1 MRIKLTTLHGPA
13 GREWYSFDRYPVRV
27 GRKLDND
34 VAIADPSVSRY
45 HCEITLRK
53 GDVWVVDLGSSN
65 GISVNDE
72 RTIERK
78 LSNGDE
84 LTVGLVRFRIEAD
97 EAQSHISNSGAPPVK
112 LSRMHTVVLQ
122 PGNSAWLPQIRQE
135 SGRAERD
142 LRVLL
147 ELARAL
153 QARLPVQEIV
163 QRLMDLL
170 ERALPFECGTLLL
183 LDPLAGREL
192 ATTKL
197 PDDHEVEFDF
207 TPGLEG
213 RGMLS
218 GRTITAP
225 LVVNR
230 TILGA
235 VSVRS
240 DGVSEFD
247 SDHLHLVAA
256 AASTAAAAI
265 ENSRREQQLA
275 AKADLLDRERS
286 WEADIAGGSA
296 HAELIRRRVEA
307 MAASAAP
314 VLIVG
319 PPGIGKDGVGVAIH
333 TRSAFSEGPYVLG
346 RVLGRDPET
355 LARLMFGVAS
365 GSEVQQGWFDQAE
378 GGTLFL
384 DRIEGLDWELQ
395 QRFYALLETG
405 EYAREGDASV
415 ARARCRILCSAGEN
429 IESLVAAG
437 EFYSELYLRLRGL
450 LIEMPGLRER
460 PSDIGEMAHILAT
473 SFSKRSGRVFD
484 GISEAAQVALTL
496 YEWPDNVREL
506 ESVIRTAELRRTTTK
521 IELEDLPA
529 EVAEALD
536 PDAPGGYHHEVRE
549 ARRQIIRTAMEKARG
564 SYSAAADLLRINRT
578 YLHRLIRN
586 LDLRDELA
594 NRFGRE

>member
-13 GREWYSFDRYPVRV
+13 GREWYSFDRYPVRI

-45 HCEITLRK
+45 HCEIALRK
-53 GDVWVVDLGSSN
+53 GDLWVVDLGSSN
-65 GISVNDE
+65 GISVNDDRAVE
-72 RTIERK
+72 RR
-78 LSNGDE
+78 LAHGDE
-84 LTVGLVRFRIEAD
+84 LTVGLVRFRVESD
-97 EAQSHISNSGAPPVK
+97 DGPPQTKNSGAPPVK
-112 LSRMHTVVLQ
+112 LSRMHTVVLN
-122 PGNSAWLPQIRQE
+122 PSNAAWLPQIQQD

-147 ELARAL
+147 ELCRAL
-153 QARLPVQEIV
+153 QSRLPVREIV

-170 ERALPFECGTLLL
+170 ERALPFGCGTLILV
-183 LDPLAGREL
+183 DPATGREL
-192 ATTKL
+192 ETTKH
-197 PDDHEVEFDF
+197 PDDHEALFDLS
-207 TPGLEG
+207 PGLQG
-213 RGMLS
+213 RGALS
-218 GRTITAP
+218 DQTITAP

-235 VSVRS
+235 VCVQSN
-240 DGVSEFD
+240 GEAAFD
-247 SDHLHLVAA
+247 RDHFHLAVAA
-256 AASTAAAAI
+256 ASAAAAAI
-265 ENSRREQQLA
+265 ENSRRESQLSMRA
-275 AKADLLDRERS
+275 ELLERERS
-286 WEADIAGGSA
+286 WEADLAGKSPQ
-296 HAELIRRRVEA
+296 AELIRRRVEA
-307 MAASAAP
+307 VAASAAP
-314 VLIVG
+314 ALITG
-319 PPGIGKDGVGVAIH
+319 PSGIGKDGAGAAIH
-333 TRSAFSEGPYVLG
+333 SKSAFAGGPFVLA
-346 RVLGRDPET
+346 RVLGRSQDT
-355 LARLMFGVAS
+355 LAKLMFGVAS
-365 GSEVQQGWFDQAE
+365 GGEIQQGWFDQAA

-384 DRIEGLDWELQ
+384 DRIEGLEAELQ
-395 QRFYALLETG
+395 QRFYAALETG

-429 IESLVAAG
+429 IESLVASG

-450 LIEMPGLRER
+450 TIEMPGLRER
-460 PSDIGEMAHILAT
+460 PSDIREMAHALA
-473 SFSKRSGRVFD
+473 SAFSKRSGRNFD
-484 GISEAAQVALTL
+484 DIAEEALVALTL

-506 ESVIRTAELRRTTTK
+506 ESVIRTAELRRTTSR

-529 EVAEALD
+529 EVAEVLD

-594 NRFGRE
+594 ARFDRE